1 MILRQRVAC
10 WNQSTGSLANGF
22 WGCQALVAADLRH
35 SSIWI
40 WKKQLDLNSWF
51 QWEALYADQPWE
63 SCWAT
68 PKLLSNGE
76 IQLLQHLGSENLQK
90 LDAVCKVVLC
100 FLHMPFS
107 PPFFFFFCFIDVKED
122 RQEEERRELSL
133 LSFYLSLFTSVNSW
147 SQITDRWPSD
157 GIISVWGNLTALEK
171 SMQLFLKKSFDK
183 NFVVWS
189 LSHVWLFGTPWTATH
204 LVSLFFTISQCLL
217 KLCYL
222 AISTF
227 AAPFSL
233 AFSLSQY
240 QGLFQWVGSLHQ
252 MAKGLELQLHHHSF
266 Q

>member
-107 PPFFFFFCFIDVKED
+107 PPFFFFFLLYWCKG
-122 RQEEERRELSL
+122 RQTGRGKKGTFPIIFLSL
-133 LSFYLSLFTSVNSW
+133 PLHICQLMVPNNRQVTIRWHYFSVRKFDCLGEKYATLFKK
-147 SQITDRWPSD
+147 
-157 GIISVWGNLTALEK
+157 IIW
-171 SMQLFLKKSFDK
+171 
-183 NFVVWS
+183 
-189 LSHVWLFGTPWTATH
+189 
-204 LVSLFFTISQCLL
+204 
-217 KLCYL
+217 
-222 AISTF
+222 
-227 AAPFSL
+227 
-233 AFSLSQY
+233 
-240 QGLFQWVGSLHQ
+240 
-252 MAKGLELQLHHHSF
+252 
-266 Q
+266 